1 MSVLYQVEDHVA
13 VVMLNRPEAMNAIDP
28 ETAAELRDIWA
39 RIAADGDVRCVILT
53 AAGERAFCTGSDL
66 KKTMPPKEGVAE
78 LAFGART
85 APHLLANMELVKVP
99 ILCALNGYA
108 VGGGLEL
115 ALACDV
121 RIASENAK
129 VGLPEVCIGSLP
141 GGGGTQRLPR
151 AIGLSNAMH
160 LLLTGDIVDAQEALR
175 VGLVSKVTAAAALQ
189 DEARRIAR
197 RIAGNAPLAVR
208 AIRRLVLEGL
218 DMPLDQA
225 VAHEFMAFGLLRD
238 SQDRIEGR
246 LAFQEKR
253 KPVFQGK

>member
-1 MSVLYQVEDHVA
+1 MSVIYQMHDHIA

-28 ETAAELRDIWA
+28 ETAAELRELWEH
-39 RIAADGDVRCVILT
+39 IAADGDVRCVILT
-53 AAGERAFCTGSDL
+53 GAGERAFCTGSDL

-78 LAFGART
+78 LSFGART
-85 APHLLANMELVKVP
+85 MPHLLANMERVKVP
-99 ILCALNGYA
+99 IICAINGYA

-115 ALACDV
+115 ALACDI
-121 RIASENAK
+121 RIASENARM
-129 VGLPEVCIGSLP
+129 GLPEVCIGSLP
-141 GGGGTQRLPR
+141 GGGGTQRMPR

-175 VGLVSKVTAAAALQ
+175 LGLVSKVCSAAMLQ
-189 DEARRIAR
+189 DEAHKIAQ

-208 AIRRLVLEGL
+208 AIRKLVLEGL

-225 VAHEFMAFGLLRD
+225 ISHEFMAFGLLRD